1 MISYFSFYRPVF
13 MAQLLIA
20 EFLFTCRLKKRK
32 LFWLRYAASCILC
45 LLFALFVPL
54 YPNSALELSLIFI
67 AMFSLTFALDIFV
80 FDVPITELLMCL
92 SAAYTVQHFAYCI
105 SNCLLLIT
113 GLNANVYGVYTEEVI
128 VSGILP
134 MNQAFGYIVTFTLYY
149 LAYYLFYLFFG
160 RRMRKNERMS
170 LKNPSLF
177 VISIIA
183 IVFSVLVNAFV
194 VFGTVNGE
202 LIIAVNLYNAVCC
215 VFIIFVLFGT
225 VSKIKTDNEL
235 SVVKGI
241 LKKAEE
247 QYRISQST
255 IEIINIKCHD
265 MKQQIRM
272 IGEASSMNETAIAE
286 ISQAIAAYDCNV
298 ETGNKPLDVILTE
311 KSEECNKN
319 GIVFSCITDGRLLAF
334 MKEAEIYSLFGNAID
349 NAIAAVLPLDKDKRS
364 IGVNVGRV
372 KDFVTVN
379 VHNYFEGELR
389 FGADGLPRTSKD
401 DEVNHGYG
409 LKSIRYIANK
419 YDGNLSVEASGNL
432 FNLNI
437 IFPLKP
443 SVPSPKG

>member
-1 MISYFSFYRPVF
+1 MINYFSFYRPVF

-32 LFWLRYAASCILC
+32 FFWLRYAALCVLC

-54 YPNSALELSLIFI
+54 YPRSAIELSLTFL
-67 AMFSLTFALDIFV
+67 AMFILTLLLAVFV
-80 FDVPITELLMCL
+80 YDVPITELLVCL

-105 SNCLLLIT
+105 SNCLLLVT
-113 GLNANVYGVYTEEVI
+113 GLNANVYGVYTEQVI
-128 VSGILP
+128 VSGVLP
-134 MNQAFGYIVTFTLYY
+134 MNEVFGYIVMFTLYY
-149 LAYYLFYLFFG
+149 LSYYLFYLFFG
-160 RRMRKNERMS
+160 RRIGKNELIS
-170 LKNPSLF
+170 FKNTPLI

-183 IVFSVLVNAFV
+183 IIFSVFVNAFV
-194 VFGTVNGE
+194 VFKTLNGE

-225 VSKIKTDNEL
+225 VSKIKTNKEL
-235 SVVKGI
+235 SVVKSI

-255 IEIINIKCHD
+255 IEMINIKCHD
-265 MKQQIRM
+265 MKQQIRT
-272 IGEASSMNETAIAE
+272 IGESNAMNETAIAE
-286 ISQAIAAYDCNV
+286 ISEAIAAYDCNV

-311 KSEECNKN
+311 KSGECNKN
-319 GIVFSCITDGRLLAF
+319 GIVFSCVTDGSLLGF

-349 NAIAAVLPLDKDKRS
+349 NAIAAVMPMEKEKRC

-379 VHNYFEGELR
+379 IHNYFDGELK
-389 FGADGLPRTSKD
+389 FDADGLPRTSKS
-401 DEVNHGYG
+401 DEANHGYG

-419 YDGNLSVEASGNL
+419 YDGSMSVETDGNL

-437 IFPLKP
+437 IFPFTP
-443 SVPSPKG
+443 NPT

>member
-32 LFWLRYAASCILC
+32 LFWLRYAASVAAC
-45 LLFALFVPL
+45 LMFALFVPL
-54 YPNSALELSLIFI
+54 YPSSAIGLSLTFI
-67 AMFSLTFALDIFV
+67 AMFSLTFVLDIFV
-80 FDVPITELLMCL
+80 FDVPIAELLMCL

-105 SNCLLLIT
+105 SNCLLLMT

-128 VSGILP
+128 ISGVLP
-134 MNQAFGYIVTFTLYY
+134 MNQVFGYILTFTLYY

-160 RRMRKNERMS
+160 RRIGKNELISM
-170 LKNPSLF
+170 KNPSLF
-177 VISIIA
+177 VISIVA

-194 VFGTVNGE
+194 VYGTVNGE

-215 VFIIFVLFGT
+215 MFIIFVLFGT
-225 VSKIKTDNEL
+225 VNKIKTNKEL

-255 IEIINIKCHD
+255 IETINIKCHD

-272 IGEASSMNETAIAE
+272 IGKASAMNETAIAE
-286 ISQAIAAYDCNV
+286 ISEAIAAYDCNI

-311 KSEECNKN
+311 KSGQCNKE
-319 GIVFSCITDGRLLAF
+319 GIVFSCMTDGALLSF
-334 MKEAEIYSLFGNAID
+334 MNEAEIYSLFGNAID
-349 NAIAAVLPLDKDKRS
+349 NAIAAVLPLPQDKRS

-379 VHNYFEGELR
+379 VHNYFDGELE
-389 FGADGLPRTSKD
+389 FGTDGLPRTSKG

-409 LKSIRYIANK
+409 LKSIRYIVNK
-419 YDGNLSVEASGNL
+419 YDGNMSVEASGNL

-437 IFPLKP
+437 IFPLKA
-443 SVPSPKG
+443 SSKG

>member
-32 LFWLRYAASCILC
+32 LFWLRYASSVAAC
-45 LLFALFVPL
+45 LMFALFVPL
-54 YPNSALELSLIFI
+54 YPSSAIGLSLTFI
-67 AMFSLTFALDIFV
+67 AMFSLTFVLDIFV
-80 FDVPITELLMCL
+80 FDVPIAELLMCL
-92 SAAYTVQHFAYCI
+92 AAAYTVQHFAYCI
-105 SNCLLLIT
+105 SNCLLLMT

-128 VSGILP
+128 ISGVLP
-134 MNQAFGYIVTFTLYY
+134 MNQVFGYILTFTLYY

-160 RRMRKNERMS
+160 RRIGKNELISM
-170 LKNPSLF
+170 KNPSLF
-177 VISIIA
+177 VISIVA

-194 VFGTVNGE
+194 VYGTVNGE

-215 VFIIFVLFGT
+215 MFIIFVLFGT
-225 VSKIKTDNEL
+225 VNKIKTNKEL

-255 IEIINIKCHD
+255 IETINIKCHD

-272 IGEASSMNETAIAE
+272 IGKASAMNETAIAE
-286 ISQAIAAYDCNV
+286 ISEAIAAYDCNI

-311 KSEECNKN
+311 KSGQCNKE
-319 GIVFSCITDGRLLAF
+319 GIVFSCMTDGALLSF
-334 MKEAEIYSLFGNAID
+334 MNEAEIYSLFGNAID
-349 NAIAAVLPLDKDKRS
+349 NAIAAVLPLPQDKRS

-379 VHNYFEGELR
+379 VHNYFDGELE
-389 FGADGLPRTSKD
+389 FGTDGLPRTSKG

-409 LKSIRYIANK
+409 LKSIRYIVNK
-419 YDGNLSVEASGNL
+419 YDGNMSVEASGNL

-437 IFPLKP
+437 IFPLKA
-443 SVPSPKG
+443 SSKG